1 MRLADTTFDNAPA
14 PVQRTVEAMMHEQSS
29 VIAALSAMLERG
41 MTDQQCK
48 DEITRVVRGCLWE
61 RQRGMPLRFDAA
73 FEALGTG
80 RTAVELFPD
89 DLYSP
94 EGPKQS

>member
-1 MRLADTTFDNAPA
+1 MMR
-14 PVQRTVEAMMHEQSS
+14 EQPS
-29 VIAALSAMLERG
+29 VIAALSAMLKRG

-73 FEALGTG
+73 FEALGKG
-80 RTAVELFPD
+80 RKAVEIFPD
-89 DLYSP
+89 ELYSS
-94 EGPKQS
+94 EGSKQS